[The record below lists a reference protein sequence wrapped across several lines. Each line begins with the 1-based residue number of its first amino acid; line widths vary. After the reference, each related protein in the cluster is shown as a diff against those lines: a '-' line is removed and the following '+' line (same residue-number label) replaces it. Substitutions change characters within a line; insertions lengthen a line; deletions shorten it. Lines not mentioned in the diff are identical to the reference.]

1 MTCSTPSYVP
11 QTPPVK
17 LQRSFCD
24 WSWSIKCSQC
34 LNWRL
39 KESYASKSIHIFQ
52 LISLNLNAAVRGKFA
67 ELAGGPSPVTV
78 DWTNKLGCIRVTLK
92 EPAGRGRGCCSQCGG
107 EWMMP
112 GASCID
118 HTTQTASLHL
128 NGFFPSISVL
138 TFSLF
143 TWLNVSI
150 QALLFTVLSLPLL
163 LPPNVFKFCLNSELE
178 LSKYSYQKS
187 QCLV

>member
-1 MTCSTPSYVP
+1 MTCTTPCYVT

-17 LQRSFCD
+17 LQRSFWD

-39 KESYASKSIHIFQ
+39 KESYASKSIYIFQ
-52 LISLNLNAAVRGKFA
+52 LISLKLNAAVRAKFA
-67 ELAGGPSPVTV
+67 ELAGGLSPVTV

-112 GASCID
+112 AVSCAD
-118 HTTQTASLHL
+118 QTAQTALLHL
-128 NGFFPSISVL
+128 RASFPPFLSSHSACLRDWESVH
-138 TFSLF
+138 
-143 TWLNVSI
+143 
-150 QALLFTVLSLPLL
+150 QALLFISLFLL
-163 LPPNVFKFCLNSELE
+163 LLFLLVLLQLF
-178 LSKYSYQKS
+178 LSFVSTQKWD
-187 QCLV
+187 